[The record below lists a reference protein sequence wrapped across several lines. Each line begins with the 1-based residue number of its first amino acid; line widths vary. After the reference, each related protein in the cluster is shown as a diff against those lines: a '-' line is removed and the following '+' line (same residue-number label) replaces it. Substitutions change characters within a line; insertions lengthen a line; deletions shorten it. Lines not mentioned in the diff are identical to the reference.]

1 MFYCF
6 LCSIVFT
13 INAQSELY
21 VLNKELPLP
30 EIKTCSNIYPYDGK
44 NAVFL
49 DYYYDYGKGKYKI
62 NKSLPLTLKIS
73 CQAEY
78 DSCPDETNCGGSLCC
93 QERINRDVLKTS
105 LGLFGE
111 IILDEGN
118 SISCDRFENADPEL
132 NYYAVLLPKI
142 NVPNG
147 KICEREAIFA
157 RYSDGLNHNVNGL
170 VWEYYSN
177 SGWKEI
183 PNHKNRYPL
192 NVSLLDVFGTS
203 WQSQF
208 SGNLQL
214 RFKFT
219 APFTNDVIYSLNNYT
234 ISLTTCSPEFSA
246 INPIKTKCNYSD
258 DGSFKLKL
266 KRTLD
271 TNENLVM
278 TLYYEYDTGYDLAAN
293 PQESTFNLFNESD
306 GTYSYTWVGHLPA
319 GNYKLKYQTKLGNGG
334 IVSSDPTW
342 ATLSEHL
349 FTIGKAKKVAYFA
362 EKINDESCYAVKD
375 GKIRLYNVTSE
386 GNRTF
391 SYIVYEVQGTNTLTV
406 LKNWTSFSG
415 NNVVV
420 DQLKRTKLRVKLKDD
435 QGCFAKGI

>member
-21 VLNKELPLP
+21 VLKKEILIDP
-30 EIKTCSNIYPYDGK
+30 ENCPIDKVSLL
-44 NAVFL
+44 VSHQQ
-49 DYYYDYGKGKYKI
+49 GKYD
-62 NKSLPLTLKIS
+62 IS
-73 CQAEY
+73 DRDVKVYIDFTQII
-78 DSCPDETNCGGSLCC
+78 DERDGNDCSGNCGGTLFDECPNTEVDKILSHFD
-93 QERINRDVLKTS
+93 RIDVLYTGS
-105 LGLFGE
+105 NPIYCVAPCLPL
-111 IILDEGN
+111 
-118 SISCDRFENADPEL
+118 S
-132 NYYAVLLPKI
+132 YYAVLLPKI

-319 GNYKLKYQTKLGNGG
+319 GNYKLKYQTKLGNSG

-349 FTIGKAKKVAYFA
+349 FTIGKAKKVAYSA

-375 GKIRLYNVTSE
+375 GKIRLYNVSSE